1 MNETNSY
8 TSLHFENIDSRPE
21 VEIYVDGSRCS
32 IDGMWY
38 KPQDSVVVLDA
49 AIGKYKA
56 KYLFLANDE
65 VNIYTFCPQ
74 ICL

>member
-1 MNETNSY
+1 MRLTPFELST
-8 TSLHFENIDSRPE
+8 HFNIDSRQE
-21 VEIYVDGSRCS
+21 VEIYVDGSRCN

-49 AIGKYKA
+49 QIGKYKA

-65 VNIYTFCPQ
+65 VNI
-74 ICL
+74 

>member
-1 MNETNSY
+1 M
-8 TSLHFENIDSRPE
+8 
-21 VEIYVDGSRCS
+21 DGSRCS

-65 VNIYTFCPQ
+65 VSNTLLLFFVRKCAFDVFIATRPTHAHV
-74 ICL
+74 